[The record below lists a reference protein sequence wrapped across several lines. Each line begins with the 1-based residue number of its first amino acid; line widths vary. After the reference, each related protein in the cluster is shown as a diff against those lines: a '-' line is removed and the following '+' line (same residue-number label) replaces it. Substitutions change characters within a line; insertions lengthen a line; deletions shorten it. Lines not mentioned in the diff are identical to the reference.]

1 MSNIRPVDFDQYW
14 KETLDELSGTPANP
28 EVELIPIRCTDYA
41 TMYGVRLTSIG
52 PYRLFGYLSIPAGEG
67 PFPAIY
73 YTSKYQS
80 VVEPIPQGTANLQR
94 GRYITFSCGARGQR
108 NVDEPYAAKFPGQL
122 TEKIDDS
129 ATYIFRGIAADCV
142 RGLEYLLSRTE
153 VDRDRIVAV
162 GNDMALITAALARGV
177 THVIS
182 TPALFLDTCELASKT
197 GAYPLEE
204 INDYLR
210 AFPDR
215 EAAVRETLAHLD
227 LRWFAPQVD
236 ANTLI
241 MAGAPGSLLS
251 GSALESVRS
260 GISGEA
266 EIHDSESSSY
276 RDGLFVEEWIA
287 RKFGYA
293 EAIVPEGWR

>member
-1 MSNIRPVDFDQYW
+1 MSTSRPVEFDRYW
-14 KETLDELSGTPANP
+14 KETLDELFRTPANP
-28 EVELIPIRCTDYA
+28 EVELIPLRCTDYA
-41 TMYGVRLTSIG
+41 TMYGVHLTSVG
-52 PYRLFGYLSIPAGEG
+52 PYRLFAYLSIPTGKG

-80 VVEPIPQGTANLQR
+80 VVEPIPQGSPVLQR
-94 GRYITFSCGARGQR
+94 SRYITFSCGARGQR
-108 NVDEPYAAKFPGQL
+108 NVDEPYSAMFPGQL

-129 ATYIFRGIAADCV
+129 GSYIFRGIAADCV
-142 RGLEYLLSRTE
+142 RGLEYLLSRAE

-182 TPALFLDTCELASKT
+182 TPALFLDTCELASRT
-197 GAYPLEE
+197 DAYPLEE

-210 AFPDR
+210 TFPDR
-215 EAAVRETLAHLD
+215 EAAVRETLAYLD

-241 MAGAPGSLLS
+241 MAGAPGNLLD
-251 GSALESVRS
+251 GSALEPVRS

-266 EIHDSESSSY
+266 EIHDSENSSY

-293 EAIVPEGWR
+293 EAIVPEHWR